1 MKRVLALILA
11 LIMVCALCAC
21 GSTAEKPSE
30 APETAV
36 SAAPEAA
43 ESTEA
48 AKETYVIRISDTNNE
63 DSLQGATTKMLFDLV
78 AEKTDGQVVPEYY
91 WSGSLGD
98 KTASMEGLRAH
109 TIQVAQIAATDL
121 ATYSPGWSVF
131 SLPYL
136 FGGSADTELACY
148 KDPEFLEFLDSSVES
163 SGFKVLIFNTTGYR
177 NPMNTIREVRSPED
191 AKGIRI
197 RVLQNTYLAEA
208 FEKMGFTPVAL
219 GWSEVYSALQQGTVD
234 GAEQSAALLLDNQLA
249 DYGKYLTMLD
259 AIGIC
264 GMYVMDLDFYNS
276 LPENVQQAIDEAC
289 IETME
294 WEWSAFA
301 EYDAS
306 ALESLIEKGVQVT
319 YLTDEEKAVFV
330 DAISGIK
337 DEMFADTPETEEFY
351 NQIQAAI
358 DRVS

>member
-1 MKRVLALILA
+1 
-11 LIMVCALCAC
+11 
-21 GSTAEKPSE
+21 
-30 APETAV
+30 
-36 SAAPEAA
+36 
-43 ESTEA
+43 
-48 AKETYVIRISDTNNE
+48 
-63 DSLQGATTKMLFDLV
+63 
-78 AEKTDGQVVPEYY
+78 
-91 WSGSLGD
+91 
-98 KTASMEGLRAH
+98 
-109 TIQVAQIAATDL
+109 
-121 ATYSPGWSVF
+121 
-131 SLPYL
+131 
-136 FGGSADTELACY
+136 
-148 KDPEFLEFLDSSVES
+148 
-163 SGFKVLIFNTTGYR
+163 
-177 NPMNTIREVRSPED
+177 
-191 AKGIRI
+191 
-197 RVLQNTYLAEA
+197 
-208 FEKMGFTPVAL
+208 
-219 GWSEVYSALQQGTVD
+219 
-234 GAEQSAALLLDNQLA
+234 
-249 DYGKYLTMLD
+249 MLD